1 MVRRNGHGPGQLQ
14 DVTDKFR
21 KGEQRLIRLLE
32 EEGLISQRERDSLV
46 EQVSHAAAQKRA
58 SEVLGAAHTV
68 HNKIIQVLRRSKVS
82 SDSRDTGDLEVLYEV
97 TQLTQTCNER
107 DKLLARLLD
116 LVEQAVPY
124 EQASLFLVDVETKQ
138 LSVAANKGEVVDL
151 IGDVRFDHGFGF
163 SGWVAKQQKPILLSE
178 LHRGR
183 RQSGVEVGSFLSAP
197 LIVQGELIGV
207 LNLSHSKQKAF
218 TEEHLR
224 LLVLVAGQS
233 ASVIQRL
240 LMYEQMKRLAIT
252 DDLTGLWNRR
262 HFMQHLQDEIDR
274 GRRYDQPFSL
284 VMIDIDHFKQIND
297 AHGHP
302 VGDRVLADMGRLL
315 RKLGRASDLIARYG
329 GEEFVILMP
338 MADAEHA
345 VMAAERLRGMI
356 CEHIFPRR
364 KKLTVSIGVASFP
377 ADGTVGTEL
386 VKRADAAL
394 YEAKRAGRNRTV
406 PASATAK
413 AA

>member
-32 EEGLISQRERDSLV
+32 EEGLISARERDHLV
-46 EQVSHAAAQKRA
+46 EQVSHAASQKRA

-68 HNKIIQVLRRSKVS
+68 HNKIIQVLRRGKVS
-82 SDSRDTGDLEVLYEV
+82 SDSRDGGDLEVLYEI
-97 TQLTQTCNER
+97 TQLTQTCDQREQ
-107 DKLLARLLD
+107 LLDRLLD
-116 LVEQAVPY
+116 LVAQAVPY
-124 EQASLFLVDVETKQ
+124 EQATLFLVDVETQQ
-138 LSVAANKGEVVDL
+138 LLVAASKGEVVDL

-163 SGWVAKQQKPILLSE
+163 SSWVAKQKKPILLTE

-218 TEEHLR
+218 NEEHMR
-224 LLVLVAGQS
+224 LLVLAAGQA

-240 LMYEQMKRLAIT
+240 LMYEHMKRLAIT

-262 HFMQHLQDEIDR
+262 HFMQHLQDEVDR

-284 VMIDIDHFKQIND
+284 AMIDIDHFKQIND
-297 AHGHP
+297 AHGHV

-315 RKLGRASDLIARYG
+315 RKLGRSSDLICRYG
-329 GEEFVILMP
+329 GEEFMVLMP
-338 MADAEHA
+338 MADKDHA
-345 VMAAERLRGMI
+345 AMAAERLRVAI
-356 CEHIFPRR
+356 CDHIFPRR

-377 ADGTVGTEL
+377 TDGGNAADL
-386 VKRADAAL
+386 LKRVDAAL
-394 YEAKRAGRNRTV
+394 YEAKRDGRNRV
-406 PASATAK
+406 AAASVR

>member
-32 EEGLISQRERDSLV
+32 EEGLISTRERDHLV

-68 HNKIIQVLRRSKVS
+68 HNKIIQVLRRSKLS
-82 SDSRDTGDLEVLYEV
+82 SDSREGGDLEVLYEV
-97 TQLTQTCNER
+97 TRLTQTCDER
-107 DKLLARLLD
+107 QKLLDRLLE
-116 LVEQAVPY
+116 LVAQAVPY
-124 EQASLFLVDVETKQ
+124 ENATLFLVDLETKQ
-138 LSVAANKGEVVDL
+138 LSVAASKGETVDL
-151 IGDVRFDHGFGF
+151 IGDVRFDSGFGF
-163 SGWVAKQQKPILLSE
+163 SSWVAKQQKPILLSE

-183 RQSGVEVGSFLSAP
+183 RQTGIEVGSFLSAP

-207 LNLSHSKQKAF
+207 LNLSHSKQKVF
-218 TEEHLR
+218 NEEHLR
-224 LLVLVAGQS
+224 VLVLVAGQS

-252 DDLTGLWNRR
+252 DELTGLWNRR
-262 HFMQHLQDEIDR
+262 YFMQHLQDEIDR
-274 GRRYDQPFSL
+274 GRRYQQSFAIA
-284 VMIDIDHFKQIND
+284 MIDVDHFKMIND
-297 AHGHP
+297 ALGHP

-315 RKLGRASDLIARYG
+315 RKLGRASDLLARYG
-329 GEEFVILMP
+329 GEEFAILMP

-345 VMAAERLRGMI
+345 VMAAERLRTAI
-356 CEHIFPRR
+356 SDHIFPRR
-364 KKLTVSIGVASFP
+364 KKLSVSIGLACFP
-377 ADGTVGTEL
+377 ADGANGADL
-386 VKRADAAL
+386 LKRADSAL
-394 YEAKRAGRNRTV
+394 YEAKRNGRNCTV
-406 PASATAK
+406 AAVAK

>member
-1 MVRRNGHGPGQLQ
+1 MARRNGHGPGQLQ

-21 KGEQRLIRLLE
+21 KGEQRLIRILE
-32 EEGLISQRERDSLV
+32 EEGLISERERDNLV

-68 HNKIIQVLRRSKVS
+68 HNKIIQVLRRTKVS
-82 SDSRDTGDLEVLYEV
+82 TDARESGDLEVLYEI
-97 TQLTQTCNER
+97 TRLTQTCDER
-107 DKLLARLLD
+107 EKLLDRLLD
-116 LVEQAVPY
+116 LVAQAVPY
-124 EQASLFLVDVETKQ
+124 EQATLFLVDLDSRQ
-138 LSVAANKGEVVDL
+138 LSVAARKGEVVDL
-151 IGDVRFDHGFGF
+151 IGDVRFDNGFGF
-163 SGWVAKQQKPILLSE
+163 SSWVAKQQKPILLSE

-183 RQSGVEVGSFLSAP
+183 RQTGLEVGSFLSAP

-218 TEEHLR
+218 HEDHLR

-262 HFMQHLQDEIDR
+262 HFMQRLQDEVDR
-274 GRRYDQPFSL
+274 GRRYDQPFSIAML
-284 VMIDIDHFKQIND
+284 DIDHFKEIND

-315 RKLGRASDLIARYG
+315 RKLGRSSDLLARYG

-338 MADAEHA
+338 MADSEHA
-345 VMAAERLRGMI
+345 VMAAERLRAAI
-356 CEHIFPRR
+356 ADHIFPRR
-364 KKLTVSIGVASFP
+364 KKLTVSIGLASFP
-377 ADGTVGTEL
+377 ADGTNAAEML
-386 VKRADAAL
+386 KRADSAL
-394 YEAKRAGRNRTV
+394 YEAKRTGRNRTV
-406 PASATAK
+406 AGAAK